1 MQADV
6 IMALAGSN
14 GGSWSTAFSPKSV
27 VKMVNDGNL
36 HSGENE
42 TGVVSN
48 VAFPQELHGKL
59 SITGSSSHTIG
70 PGDRVSTPA
79 GNPSNI
85 VPGLIW
91 LHSLISVVTFKG
103 GSH

>member
-14 GGSWSTAFSPKSV
+14 GGSWSTAFSPKSG

-42 TGVVSN
+42 TGAVNN
-48 VAFPQELHGKL
+48 VAFPQDLHGKL
-59 SITGSSSHTIG
+59 SITASSSHAMVS
-70 PGDRVSTPA
+70 GDRVTTTA
-79 GNPSNI
+79 GMICP
-85 VPGLIW
+85 
-91 LHSLISVVTFKG
+91 HSFCHMIAPHSVVFYTIIPQQ
-103 GSH
+103 